1 MIFSTRESTLSGS
14 VRIPGSK
21 SHTIRGLILG
31 LLADGESILRMP
43 LESSDT
49 RSCRT
54 LVRALGGDVDD
65 TSPDLWKIQ
74 GTAASPR
81 IPDNVVD
88 VGNSGTT
95 LYMGMGTACLIEGM
109 TILTGDEQIRRR
121 PAGALMKSLE
131 DLGGGARSTRDNGMP
146 PLVMEGR
153 LRGGKTGLESV
164 TSQYLSS
171 LLLAAPFGHGE
182 SEIVLTLLN
191 EKPYID
197 MTLTWMDACGLTWT
211 ADGYERFRVP
221 GGQTLSSFDREVAA
235 DFSSATFFLVAAA
248 VTGSSLRLEGLDYSD
263 SQGDKRV
270 VDILSEM
277 GAAVEIGENHIHIRG
292 GELSGG
298 VFDLNDIPD
307 ALPALAV
314 AAASARGTTRLV
326 NVPQA
331 RVKETDRIA
340 VMAGELGKL
349 GVETEELP
357 DGLVIRGGEMK
368 GAEVDGHGDHR
379 VVMALSVAGLAAGGE
394 TRVSTAEAAAVTFPD
409 FYERMLDCSARIEY
423 IVEKGVES

>member
-1 MIFSTRESTLSGS
+1 MRFSIHESTLSGS

-31 LLADGESILRMP
+31 LLGEGKSILRMP

-54 LVRALGGDVDD
+54 LVRAFGGGLDD
-65 TSPDLWKIQ
+65 SSPDLWEIE
-74 GTAASPR
+74 GTAGSPR
-81 IPDNVVD
+81 VPDNVVD

-95 LYMGMGTACLIEGM
+95 LYMGMGIACLIEGM
-109 TILTGDEQIRRR
+109 TVFTGDEQIRRR
-121 PAGALMKSLE
+121 PAGALMGSLE
-131 DLGGGARSTRDNGMP
+131 DLGGMARSTRDNGMP

-153 LRGGKTGLESV
+153 LNGGKTELESV

-171 LLLAAPFGHGE
+171 LLLSAPFARE
-182 SEIVLTLLN
+182 KSEIILTLLH

-197 MTLTWMDACGLTWT
+197 MTLSWMEACGLTWE
-211 ADGYERFRVP
+211 ADGYERFHVP
-221 GGQTLSSFDREVAA
+221 GGQALSSFDREVAA

-248 VTGSSLRLEGLDYSD
+248 VTGSTLRLEGLDYDD

-277 GAAVEIGENHIHIRG
+277 GAVVDIGERHIDIRG
-292 GELSGG
+292 GELTGG
-298 VFDLNDIPD
+298 LFDLNDIPD

-349 GVETEELP
+349 GIQTEELP
-357 DGLVIRGGEMK
+357 DGLVIEGGEMK
-368 GAEVDGHGDHR
+368 GTDVEGHGDHR
-379 VVMALSVAGLAAGGE
+379 VVMALSVAGLAALGE

-409 FYERMLDCSARIEY
+409 FYERMLDCNARIEY
-423 IVEKGVES
+423 IVEKGGDR

>member
-1 MIFSTRESTLSGS
+1 
-14 VRIPGSK
+14 
-21 SHTIRGLILG
+21 
-31 LLADGESILRMP
+31 
-43 LESSDT
+43 
-49 RSCRT
+49 
-54 LVRALGGDVDD
+54 
-65 TSPDLWKIQ
+65 
-74 GTAASPR
+74 
-81 IPDNVVD
+81 
-88 VGNSGTT
+88 
-95 LYMGMGTACLIEGM
+95 MGTACLIEGM

-131 DLGGGARSTRDNGMP
+131 DLGGRARSTRDNGMP